1 MPNMRIKISG
11 CALTVLWVVFTVTP
25 VAPHIA
31 TNTGHLLLEG
41 ASWGMALVRPLQHHP
56 TWALRPL
63 ESHLYTANQPAP
75 KSKAVLIPRSQETIN
90 VELQVPKVLVQALL
104 MEDRTNGP
112 AELQIPEALPIVL
125 TTEGW
130 GQMP

>member
-1 MPNMRIKISG
+1 MPYIRIKISG
-11 CALTVLWVVFTVTP
+11 CALTVLWAVFTVTP

-31 TNTGHLLLEG
+31 TNTDHLLLEE
-41 ASWGMALVRPLQHHP
+41 ASGGMALIRPRQHHP
-56 TWALRPL
+56 TWALLPS

-75 KSKAVLIPRSQETIN
+75 KSEAVLIPRSQETVN

-112 AELQIPEALPIVL
+112 VELQIPEALPIAL
-125 TTEGW
+125 TIEDW